1 VHGLDALV
9 LDAELR
15 QSLVCVRSLGRAGLD
30 VAAGGRRATPAGA
43 SRWCARALRV
53 PDVSDDASAFVER
66 VLRIVERLEPRVVF
80 ASHDGT
86 IDALRP
92 HRAALGATLA
102 LTSEAAL
109 AAAASKT
116 STYAAADRIGV
127 RRPRGLELSSADAAG
142 AALREIPPPVVIKPD
157 RSWLADGGRRVQ
169 ATVAVDAADAE
180 RLARGLIELGARV
193 LVQEWVPGRR
203 EAVSLLRQEGEVR
216 MRFAQVAHR
225 MAPPLGGSSVL
236 RESIRPPADVSDA
249 AERLA
254 AELGLD
260 GYSEIEFRRDA
271 DGRAVLMEVN
281 ARLSAS
287 VEVAVR
293 AGVDFP
299 LGLHTWAM
307 GGVVP
312 AVTGYREGLRMRW
325 LGGDLSWL
333 WRTFSS
339 QGMPDSLPA
348 GQAAALFAT
357 DFLRPAAYD
366 YATISDPGPAAVAV
380 GQFVGD
386 AVRSL
391 PRRLRGARR

>member
-1 VHGLDALV
+1 
-9 LDAELR
+9 
-15 QSLVCVRSLGRAGLD
+15 
-30 VAAGGRRATPAGA
+30 
-43 SRWCARALRV
+43 
-53 PDVSDDASAFVER
+53 
-66 VLRIVERLEPRVVF
+66 
-80 ASHDGT
+80 
-86 IDALRP
+86 
-92 HRAALGATLA
+92 
-102 LTSEAAL
+102 
-109 AAAASKT
+109 
-116 STYAAADRIGV
+116 
-127 RRPRGLELSSADAAG
+127 
-142 AALREIPPPVVIKPD
+142 
-157 RSWLADGGRRVQ
+157 
-169 ATVAVDAADAE
+169 
-180 RLARGLIELGARV
+180 
-193 LVQEWVPGRR
+193 
-203 EAVSLLRQEGEVR
+203 
-216 MRFAQVAHR
+216 
-225 MAPPLGGSSVL
+225 
-236 RESIRPPADVSDA
+236 
-249 AERLA
+249 
-254 AELGLD
+254 
-260 GYSEIEFRRDA
+260 
-271 DGRAVLMEVN
+271 MEVN

-366 YATISDPGPAAVAV
+366 YATISDPRPAAVAV

-391 PRRLRGARR
+391 PRRLREARR